1 MQPANP
7 QPQPA
12 ADDSANAVTEI
23 AARVEAIHDF
33 EWDGEYLAEVNRSGA
48 WDHWARKP
56 YSTEA
61 CDFIAHAPDDIRYLL
76 AALTREREALAAMST
91 RALAAEAALNN
102 LQDKGYEFVKS
113 LDNYK
118 AVAYWQD
125 QARITGRDA
134 WLDTLNLFT
143 EFTDLCYTTE
153 VEARIHLAAS
163 ADEPTGGVNDADL

>member
-12 ADDSANAVTEI
+12 ADESASAVTAGI
-23 AARVEAIHDF
+23 AGLRSVLSSARIYFDRPILKQADSELEA
-33 EWDGEYLAEVNRSGA
+33 
-48 WDHWARKP
+48 
-56 YSTEA
+56 
-61 CDFIAHAPDDIRYLL
+61 LL
-76 AALTREREALAAMST
+76 REREALAAMTT

-163 ADEPTGGVNDADL
+163 ADEPTGGEK